1 MRNVLRYA
9 GIGASVILIVFG
21 IASIAIGAN
30 GRSTVRSEL
39 NAEQI
44 TGTPDMTPSAIKAE
58 AQAAGLKNVNLPS
71 CSVAGQ
77 PIDNGADARCF
88 AKYLRIHALEATGGQ
103 VYAQMGRYLDASGKP
118 TDDAKAAAIDPK
130 SKQPVANGKRD
141 IWVTATALSTALN
154 TSYFAENVALFS
166 IVMGIALLLTGIGF
180 LVVSFSLLRPAP
192 KREDLVVPAGSP
204 ALAS

>member
-21 IASIAIGAN
+21 IASIVIGAN
-30 GRSTVRSEL
+30 GRSTVRSEV

-58 AQAAGLKNVNLPS
+58 AQAAGLKNVSLPS
-71 CSVAGQ
+71 CSVAGK

-130 SKQPVANGKRD
+130 TKQPVANGKRD
-141 IWVTATALSTALN
+141 LWVTATALSTALN

-180 LVVSFSLLRPAP
+180 LVVSISLLRPAP
-192 KREDLVVPAGSP
+192 KREDVVAPAGSP
-204 ALAS
+204 ALAG